1 MTTRAIED
9 IGTMEL
15 EISGNVKAQACNS
28 ERILNAARSSIKQT
42 G

>member
-15 EISGNVKAQACNS
+15 VILGGVKEQACNS
-28 ERILNAARSSIKQT
+28 ERLLNAARSSIKET